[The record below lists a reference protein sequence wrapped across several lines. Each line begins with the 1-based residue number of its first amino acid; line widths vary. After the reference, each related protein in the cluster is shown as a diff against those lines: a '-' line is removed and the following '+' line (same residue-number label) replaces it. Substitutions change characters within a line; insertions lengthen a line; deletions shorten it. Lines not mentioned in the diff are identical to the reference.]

1 MSIGRG
7 RGFLLSKI
15 SNTAPAPIGQNLMTP
30 SQFVK
35 ADQTNITTEVQE
47 PKKVED
53 VQMKKNNQQK
63 ENPKVDVSSQKLK
76 DVQDKIKNMTMS
88 QEDID
93 WQVYKFARKIK
104 QTLKNV
110 TEENLG
116 DVYESIKTMIND
128 RPLSSR
134 FTGVSETKDIL
145 EVIIQNSIAEE
156 TFIQYSPC
164 FVKMIHEC
172 SEVEFIKYF
181 ADIMHEKR
189 KEVIRVV
196 ASPEILLSQSAKNF
210 CTFLGKLFI
219 LPRQKS
225 RKFFDTVREMVD
237 GLIETWTL
245 NDLVN
250 GSSITGHVLAE
261 KKVEAEAAHQL
272 IKTISTG
279 MLDCDYLLTEKMESF
294 LWFIKESV
302 LSDQIARELK
312 ELFLDAY
319 IDIQCTINTQPPI
332 NEQRSDE
339 ESEVEIE
346 EEILILDQEEEN
358 VKEVELNEEKEEPT
372 ERSDYRT
379 IAYLLNIYDWNDLLQ
394 DFTDHNLTDS
404 RIGELVEQKHLL
416 SSLKEAGIS
425 TLLQRNIEKA
435 IDKKGW
441 SEWKKESLH
450 PYELQSPTT
459 PTGRPRSS
467 VSNRMAMSFPKFGNS
482 EEKKSEPSTPVSPR
496 VYSTDQIDN
505 NSLEIADPTS
515 FDFTKFANNMT
526 QSETIFSKSYET
538 SYTNGVQED
547 DSSEETNSD
556 VEIEIDDTSSQEN
569 LDTSSQDN
577 ENNLDAEIAGYTNT
591 NAEQTQPE
599 GSQVPLIDHEL
610 PKISVGRGRGMVKFL
625 ASKPRVGGA
634 NYNYAKNDKPVAK
647 VHPSGRDVQQN
658 GRHGNSPPSWRNNQ
672 QENNLSRNSPQTW
685 RNNNQQRN
693 GRESDNTQNRV
704 HRQKNGS
711 PYQKKEKTKAFN
723 NKNSKKMNFQSN
735 SNSNQGQSS
744 GRFQTVYRP
753 KDSQQKQVA
762 QKPVAEFGSRPPNMC
777 FKCSSLDHMT
787 EECSVNNFF
796 F

>member
-1 MSIGRG
+1 
-7 RGFLLSKI
+7 
-15 SNTAPAPIGQNLMTP
+15 
-30 SQFVK
+30 
-35 ADQTNITTEVQE
+35 
-47 PKKVED
+47 
-53 VQMKKNNQQK
+53 
-63 ENPKVDVSSQKLK
+63 
-76 DVQDKIKNMTMS
+76 
-88 QEDID
+88 
-93 WQVYKFARKIK
+93 
-104 QTLKNV
+104 
-110 TEENLG
+110 
-116 DVYESIKTMIND
+116 
-128 RPLSSR
+128 
-134 FTGVSETKDIL
+134 
-145 EVIIQNSIAEE
+145 
-156 TFIQYSPC
+156 
-164 FVKMIHEC
+164 
-172 SEVEFIKYF
+172 
-181 ADIMHEKR
+181 
-189 KEVIRVV
+189 
-196 ASPEILLSQSAKNF
+196 
-210 CTFLGKLFI
+210 
-219 LPRQKS
+219 
-225 RKFFDTVREMVD
+225 
-237 GLIETWTL
+237 
-245 NDLVN
+245 
-250 GSSITGHVLAE
+250 
-261 KKVEAEAAHQL
+261 
-272 IKTISTG
+272 
-279 MLDCDYLLTEKMESF
+279 LLTEKMESF

-302 LSDQIARELK
+302 LSDQIPRELK

-319 IDIQCTINTQPPI
+319 IDIQCTINTQPTI

-346 EEILILDQEEEN
+346 IEEEILIVDQEEEN
-358 VKEVELNEEKEEPT
+358 VKEAEVNGEKA
-372 ERSDYRT
+372 ERIEDDYRT
-379 IAYLLNIYDWNDLLQ
+379 ITYLLNLYDWDDLLQ

-404 RIGELVEQKHLL
+404 RIGELVEQKQLL

-441 SEWKKESLH
+441 REWKKESLH

-459 PTGRPRSS
+459 PTDRPRSS

-505 NSLEIADPTS
+505 SSLEIADPTS

-526 QSETIFSKSYET
+526 QSETIFSKSYGT

-569 LDTSSQDN
+569 LDTSSQENLDTSSQENLDTSSQDN

-591 NAEQTQPE
+591 NTEQTHPE
-599 GSQVPLIDHEL
+599 GSQEPLIDHEP

-658 GRHGNSPPSWRNNQ
+658 GHHGNSPPSWRNNQ
-672 QENNLSRNSPQTW
+672 QENNLSRNSPQVW

-693 GRESDNTQNRV
+693 GGESDNRQNRV

-711 PYQKKEKTKAFN
+711 PYQKKDKTKAFN
-723 NKNSKKMNFQSN
+723 NKKSKKMNFQSN
-735 SNSNQGQSS
+735 SSNQGQSS

-777 FKCSSLDHMT
+777 FKCSSLDHLT